1 MLTFNNKAMF
11 NVLKSAGEGLSKARR
26 VVSGIPKQ
34 VASSVAAHSRPI
46 RVAALMALV
55 SGNAGCLTEFPAR
68 KGACETVGQGK
79 SAGCDNENEV
89 CRINMESPNNPSDLT
104 CYDRTE
110 YCEYTVENNINDIA
124 CPPSDALPSED
135 AALVDAE
142 PLTPD
147 AAPPTPDAA
156 PPTPDAAPPTPDAAP
171 PTPDAAPPTPDA
183 APPTPDAAPPTPDA
197 APPTP
202 DAVAPTPDAALSTP
216 DAVAPT
222 PDAALPTP
230 DAAPPTPDAVAPTPD
245 AAGPMFDLGVPP
257 LDGALIPVDAA
268 EDANVDGSAD
278 AISDASIDAVQ
289 DASIDASSPD
299 AEVVVPINYCRIK
312 IVEVLG
318 GAGNNQLFCGP
329 GIRQVDANPN
339 AYILG
344 PDSLCDRR
352 VADMANEAWT
362 LISPT
367 RTTFQQE
374 GDCSGLRVFSG
385 DRADVPTDLP
395 PTENA
400 EEVHFI
406 IDPPRLPQLIIDG
419 RNAGSDIATYFDARA
434 TNLSQ

>member
-1 MLTFNNKAMF
+1 MV
-11 NVLKSAGEGLSKARR
+11 NVLKSAGEGLSKAGR

-34 VASSVAAHSRPI
+34 VARTAAACSAPI
-46 RVAALMALV
+46 RVAALLALV
-55 SGNAGCLTEFPAR
+55 GGNAGCLTEFPTR

-79 SAGCDNENEV
+79 SAGCDNEKEV
-89 CRINMESPNNPSDLT
+89 CRINMESPNDPSDLT

-110 YCEYTVENNINDIA
+110 YCEYTVRNNINDVA
-124 CPPSDALPSED
+124 CPPNDALPNEED
-135 AALVDAE
+135 AARDGEAPAPDTGSDTGVILDAAARADMAVGDAVA
-142 PLTPD
+142 PTPD
-147 AAPPTPDAA
+147 AAPPTPDAAPPTPDAAPPTPDAVPPTPDAA

-171 PTPDAAPPTPDA
+171 PTPDAIA
-183 APPTPDAAPPTPDA
+183 
-197 APPTP
+197 PTP
-202 DAVAPTPDAALSTP
+202 DAVAPTPDAAELQ
-216 DAVAPT
+216 A
-222 PDAALPTP
+222 DAAS
-230 DAAPPTPDAVAPTPD
+230 
-245 AAGPMFDLGVPP
+245 PMFDLGVPP

-278 AISDASIDAVQ
+278 AIADASDAVLDA
-289 DASIDASSPD
+289 AIDASSPD

-318 GAGNNQLFCGP
+318 GPGNNQLFCGP

-352 VADMANEAWT
+352 VAGMANEAWT

-419 RNAGSDIATYFDARA
+419 RNAGSDVVTYFDARA